1 MIQPV
6 TVIIGAY
13 GQDGRILTEAL
24 KRLGHK
30 LILIGRGDLDILCI
44 AEIESLVSQ
53 RPDYIY
59 YLAAY
64 HHQRDEA
71 LPEPYTLIKNSN
83 EINFVGFLNFLES
96 IRKISPRTKIF
107 YASSC
112 HIFNGSTEK
121 LSELSPVN
129 PQTPYALSKYHA
141 QEMAKYYRE
150 QFGILASVGIL
161 FNHESRF
168 RRAFLSHKIVST
180 AHSIKKGASTTL
192 DIGDLDSVVDW
203 GSAHDYVE
211 AMIAIMNHDVA
222 DTYVIATGEGH
233 RVEDFVQIV
242 FNLLNM
248 DFSKYVRVNPE
259 LLLTPH
265 QIRIG
270 DPSKLF
276 NACGWKP
283 KLSFHQ
289 LVESLVI
296 D

>member
-1 MIQPV
+1 MTQPV

-13 GQDGRILTEAL
+13 GQDGRVLTEAL
-24 KRLGHK
+24 KKLDHK
-30 LILIGRGDLDILCI
+30 LILIGRGELDILSI
-44 AEIESLVSQ
+44 SDVESLVSQ
-53 RPDYIY
+53 GPDYIY

-83 EINFVGFLNFLES
+83 EINFIGFLNFLES
-96 IRKISPRTKIF
+96 IRKISLSTKIF

-112 HIFNGSTEK
+112 HIYDGSSQK
-121 LSELSPVN
+121 LSESSPVN
-129 PQTPYALSKYHA
+129 PKTPYALSKYQA
-141 QEMAKYYRE
+141 QETAKYYRE
-150 QFGILASVGIL
+150 QFGVLASVGIL
-161 FNHESRF
+161 FNHESRY
-168 RRAFLSHKIVST
+168 RKAFLSHKIVST
-180 AHSIKKGASTTL
+180 AHLIKKDTSAIL
-192 DIGDLDSVVDW
+192 DIGDLDAVVDW
-203 GSAHDYVE
+203 GSAYDYVD
-211 AMIAIMNHDVA
+211 AMIAIMNHDVP

-233 RVEDFVQIV
+233 RVKDFIQIV
-242 FNLLNM
+242 FNLLNI
-248 DFSKYVRVNPE
+248 DYSKYVQVNPG

-270 DPSKLF
+270 DPSKLS